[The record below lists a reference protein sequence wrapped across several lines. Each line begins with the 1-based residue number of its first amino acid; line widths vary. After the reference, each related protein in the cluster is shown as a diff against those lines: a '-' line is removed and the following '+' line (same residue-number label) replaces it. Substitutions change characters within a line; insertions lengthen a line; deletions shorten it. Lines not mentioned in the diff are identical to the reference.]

1 VKREGAKR
9 RTRNERG
16 TALLIA
22 LFALLLIGVVAI
34 ALIVASGTESALSG
48 NYRSATSAYYAA
60 LAGLEEGRGRLDPKS
75 PDFLN
80 AVSPVQLSDVYYI
93 LNPGPSETNATV
105 NPLTGSYPDNEY
117 GNEFTPAT
125 LAGRTLHFINSV
137 SGAAGIPG
145 PSYKWVRI
153 NALTEQALGYDVDSS
168 GPPLDNTNLIYYD
181 PAHLD
186 SGGNP
191 KPSLISAASPPPTAV
206 QALEVTALAALP
218 NGGQR
223 LLQYVVA
230 PGSLNF
236 VAPNAA
242 ANFPAAL
249 TLAGDNVQIFSVPT
263 AISFSIN
270 GNDHDTLGSCNPG
283 GISTTGVGFT
293 NSTDTSYSTI
303 NSAITAAG
311 HTNQYLGAGPASPN
325 VNYVGPA
332 PAPAAYV
339 SPLAPN
345 LTTVG
350 GLNALVQQI
359 KENADVYIGHDA
371 DTNDPLW
378 PNSLTMSAS
387 HPMTIVVDG
396 DFSTNAWHNT
406 GYGLLLVTGQL
417 TYDPDS
423 SWDGIV
429 LVIGKGIF
437 ESHQAGSGEIDGGVM
452 VARLFDSGNNPLPPS
467 SAPQSPTFH
476 QISGGNGIYYSSCWV
491 RAVTPSASYQVLSF
505 KEISQ

>member
-1 VKREGAKR
+1 MKR
-9 RTRNERG
+9 RHTIRRRRNEQG

-34 ALIVASGTESALSG
+34 ALIVASGIESALTG
-48 NYRSATSAYYAA
+48 NYRSAISAYYAA

-75 PDFLN
+75 SDFLN
-80 AVSPVQLSDVYYI
+80 VVSPVQLTDVYYI

-105 NPLTGSYPDNEY
+105 NPLTGSYPDTEY
-117 GNEFTPAT
+117 GSEFVPAT
-125 LAGRTLHFINSV
+125 LGGRTLHFINSV
-137 SGAAGIPG
+137 SGTAGLPG
-145 PSYKWVRI
+145 SSYKWVRI

-168 GPPLDNTNLIYYD
+168 GPPLDSTNLIYYD

-191 KPSLISAASPPPTAV
+191 KPSLISTASPPATAV
-206 QALEVTALAALP
+206 QALEITALAVVP

-230 PGSLNF
+230 PGALTF

-249 TLAGDNVQIFSVPT
+249 TLVGDDVQIFSVPT

-270 GNDHDTLGSCNPG
+270 GNDHDSLGSCNPG
-283 GISTTGVGFT
+283 GISASGVGFT

-303 NSAITAAG
+303 NSAITTAG

-325 VNYVGPA
+325 VNYVAPT

-359 KENADVYIGHDA
+359 KENADIYIGHDA

-378 PNSLTMSAS
+378 PNPLTMSAS

-396 DFSTNAWHNT
+396 DFSTNPWHNT

-429 LVIGKGIF
+429 LVIGKGQF
-437 ESHQAGSGEIDGGVM
+437 ESHQAGNGQIDGAVM
-452 VARLFDSGNNPLPPS
+452 VARLFDSGNNPLPAS
-467 SAPQSPTFH
+467 SAPQSPSFH

-491 RAVTPSASYQVLSF
+491 KAVTPRASYQVLSF
-505 KEISQ
+505 KEIPQ